1 MDKVEAQKNLKRYK
15 ENIQGA
21 LMIHP
26 CDMPQ
31 KLIDQIAVF
40 IREQNRLV
48 KNLENNLE
56 SAK

>member
-21 LMIHP
+21 SMIHP